1 MTPRDEG
8 VFLCLATHVAGR
20 LTLRSCS
27 SGSHCGAAGAESL
40 SEGTGMRLR
49 TTTTCRIASRSF
61 SARPQGCTWLLKRK
75 SCSRNTPS
83 PPTYSQLQPTSRLTP
98 SIPTCNRVWS
108 SFAASAKTLSTE
120 HGHDV
125 SRIRDLY
132 SCRHLPSIVGAEKT
146 SSFAHT
152 PGTSTPD
159 GYVRNCPGTAV
170 HGLEARTAR
179 CGAGQAVRHEVG
191 RVRTQPCGVAVWTV
205 QIGLPC
211 VSKDTSSVD
220 ASFVLDVAKKT

>member
-20 LTLRSCS
+20 LTLRSCG
-27 SGSHCGAAGAESL
+27 SGSHCGAADAESL
-40 SEGTGMRLR
+40 SEGTGMRRR
-49 TTTTCRIASRSF
+49 TTATCRIAGRSF
-61 SARPQGCTWLLKRK
+61 SARLQGSTWFLKRK

-83 PPTYSQLQPTSRLTP
+83 PPTFSQLQPTSRSYLK
-98 SIPTCNRVWS
+98 
-108 SFAASAKTLSTE
+108 ASVVRFRRLCKTLSTE

-125 SRIRDLY
+125 CRTRNLC
-132 SCRHLPSIVGAEKT
+132 SCRPLPSIFGAEKT

-211 VSKDTSSVD
+211 VSKDTSSLN
-220 ASFVLDVAKKT
+220 AGFVLYLAN